1 MLKVALCPASC
12 SVSSSHKIFLNDSG
26 VALLT
31 KRIKHNLSSDYI
43 NSVVWML

>member
-1 MLKVALCPASC
+1 MFCFFFTLS
-12 SVSSSHKIFLNDSG
+12 ILNDSG

-31 KRIKHNLSSDYI
+31 KRIKHNINSDYI